1 MILNDENY
9 YSIEADRE
17 YMSCSQF
24 QGFMEC
30 EAKQL
35 AKLQERWVA
44 EPSEAFLVGNYF
56 HSHFESEEAHQKF
69 CDDNFDAIYK
79 TKEIT
84 VKRATK
90 TTDAVKETVITGKYA
105 PFEKADKM
113 IEAVMNDKLM
123 RQFIDMPGK
132 NEMIVQ
138 GDIFSMKWRGKLD
151 KYVEDMRLIID
162 YKTVANI
169 WETSYN
175 PVTKTRETF
184 VEKYGYI
191 FRAAIYSLLE
201 MQMAFGI
208 TFEEAYK
215 MLLSDSG
222 DLPEFILLCVSK
234 QDYPDKEVLRL
245 NHTQEYVRN
254 LEMLKDKL
262 YRIRLLKE
270 GRIAPK
276 RCGMCDYCRATK
288 QLHEIKPYYEL
299 IPELRTPR
307 EVEELA
313 DGTEAVLATS

>member
-9 YSIEADRE
+9 YSVEADRE

-24 QGFMEC
+24 QGFCEC

-35 AKLQERWVA
+35 AKLQGRWEE
-44 EPSEAFLVGNYF
+44 EPAEAFLVGNYV
-56 HSHFESEEAHQKF
+56 HSYFESEEAHRKF
-69 CDDNFDAIYK
+69 CDDNSGKIYK
-79 TKEIT
+79 TKEVT
-84 VKRATK
+84 VKKATK
-90 TTDAVKETVITGKYA
+90 TSEAVKKTIITGKYA

-113 IEAVMNDKLM
+113 IETVMNDKLM
-123 RQFIDMPGK
+123 QKFVDMPGN

-138 GDIFSMKWRGKLD
+138 GDVFGVKWRGKLD
-151 KYVEDMRLIID
+151 KYIDDMRLIVD

-175 PVTKTRETF
+175 PITKTRETF
-184 VEKYGYI
+184 VERYGYI

-201 MQMAFGI
+201 MQMVFGVS
-208 TFEEAYK
+208 FDEAYK

-234 QDYPDKEVLRL
+234 QDYPDKEILRL
-245 NHTQEYVRN
+245 NNTQEYIRS
-254 LEMLKDKL
+254 LDAMRDKL
-262 YRIRLLKE
+262 YRIQLLKD
-270 GRIAPK
+270 GRTSPK

-288 QLHEIKPYYEL
+288 QLREIKPYYEL

-307 EVEELA
+307 EVEEL
-313 DGTEAVLATS
+313 V